1 MVPSSASYDDRS
13 FVSGARTTQT
23 SDSYC
28 MEVGAPY
35 ESVLETSGVDPSMDY
50 TQRIENTTEQEE
62 FDSTKVTT
70 KSKFSAKSVSPLKIS
85 YELITTCLLSIS
97 GLLLWTA
104 QPYHL
109 PRQQII
115 VPFQYFCIFGSLM
128 NLLVATIAVYF
139 EWQASK
145 YAITY

>member
-1 MVPSSASYDDRS
+1 
-13 FVSGARTTQT
+13 
-23 SDSYC
+23 

-85 YELITTCLLSIS
+85 YEVRINMYTL
-97 GLLLWTA
+97 
-104 QPYHL
+104 
-109 PRQQII
+109 
-115 VPFQYFCIFGSLM
+115 
-128 NLLVATIAVYF
+128 
-139 EWQASK
+139 
-145 YAITY
+145 